1 MARQKTTAEHTQNK
15 TTFQKLV
22 IDDVVYAT
30 TFNKKFMMRKSYHAK
45 NPKHVIAFIPGK
57 IKKINVKRG
66 SKVKEGDKLLILEA
80 MKMNN
85 AIFAPMKGVIKEV
98 YVTQGIS
105 VAKDALLV
113 EFK

>member
-1 MARQKTTAEHTQNK
+1 MTIQKNKAEKELDESTI
-15 TTFQKLV
+15 QKLV
-22 IDDVVYAT
+22 IDDVVYT
-30 TFNKKFMMRKSYHAK
+30 TTYNKKFMKRKSYQAK

-113 EFK
+113 EFE

>member
-1 MARQKTTAEHTQNK
+1 MTKPKFIAGKEQHESNS
-15 TTFQKLV
+15 QKLF
-22 IDDVVYAT
+22 IDDVAYTT
-30 TFNKKFMMRKSYHAK
+30 TFNKKFLKRKFYQAK
-45 NPKHVIAFIPGK
+45 DPKQVIAFIPGK

-66 SKVKEGDKLLILEA
+66 SKVKEGDSLLILEA

-85 AIFAPMKGVIKEV
+85 LIFAPMKGIIKEV

-105 VAKDALLV
+105 VAKDALLL